1 MKRFYEELIALGQ
14 AHVPVAVATVI
25 ESKGSTPREVGA
37 KMIVLGEERILGTVG
52 GGCGE
57 AQVIV
62 DAVRILDGE
71 PPRISRVD
79 LTGELN
85 DLSQTNCGG
94 IMEVFVDRLRWKESP
109 PVVGI
114 APREAVELILEASA
128 KRRRVVLTTVV
139 ENQEHQPALP
149 VGTKWVL
156 EEDGQIHGTLPS
168 GPLGDILR
176 EEAAGVIARGQS
188 RRIRLASE
196 GDPLVTTRKEAR
208 MSLFLE
214 VIGPPPELLIVGAGH
229 IAVPLAKIGKVLDF
243 EVTVLDDRPAFA
255 RRERF
260 PEADRV
266 IVGWIDDVLRQYP
279 VGPETH
285 LVLVTRGH
293 KLDEAALKIVIDKGA
308 SYLGMIGSQRRVREV
323 FRNLREF
330 GIAEELIRRVHAP
343 IGLEIGAETPAEIAL
358 AIAAEIVRV
367 RRGGPADPQSMQERV
382 WRSSAGGTS
391 VPSARR
397 TATGRERAAGR

>member
-1 MKRFYEELIALGQ
+1 MKRFYEELVALAQ

-25 ESKGSTPREVGA
+25 DSKGSTPREVGA

-57 AQVIV
+57 AQVIL
-62 DAVRILDGE
+62 DAVRILEGKS
-71 PPRISRVD
+71 PRISRVD

-94 IMEVFVDRLRWKESP
+94 IMEIFVDRLGWEELP
-109 PVVGI
+109 PALGI
-114 APREAVELILEASA
+114 APREAVEVILDASA
-128 KRRRVVLTTVV
+128 KRRRVILATVV
-139 ENQEHQPALP
+139 ENQADQIALP

-156 EEDGQIHGTLPS
+156 EADGQMHGTLPS

-176 EEAAGVIARGQS
+176 REAAGVIARGQS

-196 GDPLVTTRKEAR
+196 GDPMVTTRKEAR

-214 VIGPPPELLIVGAGH
+214 VIAPPPELLIVGAGH
-229 IAVPLAKIGKVLDF
+229 IAVPLTKIGKILDF

-279 VGPETH
+279 VGPGTH
-285 LVLVTRGH
+285 LVFVTRGH

-330 GIAEELIRRVHAP
+330 GIPEELLRRVHAP
-343 IGLEIGAETPAEIAL
+343 IGLEIRAETPAEIAL

-367 RRGGPADPQSMQERV
+367 RRGGPADPQSMRERV

-391 VPSARR
+391 VPSGHR
-397 TATGRERAAGR
+397 TATGPERAAGG